1 MKNCYFAMLL
11 LLSAAFAAG
20 CADDKEEGGNDI
32 KLNPDPTQLSNI
44 TLMKATFAAD
54 EFNMISE
61 PGFELFPDEA
71 IDYRSL
77 WYFEGAYKEPSLVSK
92 HTQTRRSGRF
102 EA

>member
-1 MKNCYFAMLL
+1 MLL

-77 WYFEGAYKEPSLVSK
+77 WVFKLQSDLTAVCLRVFRHQRRLLVRSFEIPE
-92 HTQTRRSGRF
+92 
-102 EA
+102 

>member
-1 MKNCYFAMLL
+1 MLL

-44 TLMKATFAAD
+44 AGVETHAD
-54 EFNMISE
+54 
-61 PGFELFPDEA
+61 
-71 IDYRSL
+71 
-77 WYFEGAYKEPSLVSK
+77 
-92 HTQTRRSGRF
+92 TRRSGRF

>member
-77 WYFEGAYKEPSLVSK
+77 WYSKERTRSLRWCRN
-92 HTQTRRSGRF
+92 TRRHTAVRSL
-102 EA
+102 

>member
-1 MKNCYFAMLL
+1 MLL

-77 WYFEGAYKEPSLVSK
+77 WYFEGAYKEPSLDRKS
-92 HTQTRRSGRF
+92 TRLNSSHRSLSRMPSS
-102 EA
+102 A

>member
-44 TLMKATFAAD
+44 TLMK
-54 EFNMISE
+54 
-61 PGFELFPDEA
+61 
-71 IDYRSL
+71 RS
-77 WYFEGAYKEPSLVSK
+77 
-92 HTQTRRSGRF
+92 RRTNSI
-102 EA
+102 

>member
-44 TLMKATFAAD
+44 SLMKATFAAD

-71 IDYRSL
+71 IDFTLVFRRSVQ
-77 WYFEGAYKEPSLVSK
+77 GAFAGVET
-92 HTQTRRSGRF
+92 HADTRRSGRF